1 MRLVVDSNILFAA
14 LIRDSTTRKI
24 LLHLDYDFFI
34 IKMNYEEIKKYTLEM
49 LEKSK
54 INEAS
59 FNIVLDQLLQKCIL
73 IEEEKLLNYW
83 EEAKKI
89 MLKIDSGDVPFIAAA
104 LATGADIWSDDL
116 HFNQQKKIKVWKTKD
131 LIKFL

>member
-1 MRLVVDSNILFAA
+1 
-14 LIRDSTTRKI
+14 
-24 LLHLDYDFFI
+24 
-34 IKMNYEEIKKYTLEM
+34 M